1 MKNYFEEIIKKLKDN
16 LNLESIDIIDNS
28 HLHKG
33 HKSFNK
39 NMYHLKLNIKSNQL
53 NSISR
58 INAQKMIM
66 KLLEDDLKTKIH
78 AIEINIEQ

>member
-1 MKNYFEEIIKKLKDN
+1 MN
-16 LNLESIDIIDNS
+16 ESIDIIDNS

-39 NMYHLKLNIKSNQL
+39 NTYHLKLNIKSNQL
-53 NSISR
+53 NSIK
-58 INAQKMIM
+58 NKCPEMIM

-78 AIEINIEQ
+78 AIEINIENSFTHFFKL

>member
-1 MKNYFEEIIKKLKDN
+1 MKNYFEEIKKKLKDN

-53 NSISR
+53 N
-58 INAQKMIM
+58 
-66 KLLEDDLKTKIH
+66 
-78 AIEINIEQ
+78 